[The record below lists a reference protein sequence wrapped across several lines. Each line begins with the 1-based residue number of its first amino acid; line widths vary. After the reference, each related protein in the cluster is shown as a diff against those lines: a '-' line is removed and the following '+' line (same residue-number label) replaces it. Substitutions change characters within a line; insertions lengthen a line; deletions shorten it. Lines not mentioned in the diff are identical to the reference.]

1 MAAPAVVVCMHVNS
15 ISSLHKRQS
24 TRTQATCLCAAVALL
39 RYYYCAEQV
48 GFISIVWNDACD
60 PKVFQLDV
68 TLADD
73 KNSARNRITT
83 VPCSGDTAG
92 VPTCMWMAAVK
103 TEARDEYEGSGM
115 RYVSTTTCSFWC
127 AYDCAAAVTLL

>member
-1 MAAPAVVVCMHVNS
+1 MIVHECSSRRLQHCHLVSIRTMHTHS
-15 ISSLHKRQS
+15 C
-24 TRTQATCLCAAVALL
+24 TCVHYCCVLL
-39 RYYYCAEQV
+39 LKQV

-103 TEARDEYEGSGM
+103 TEARDEYEGNGM
-115 RYVSTTTCSFWC
+115 RYVQPL
-127 AYDCAAAVTLL
+127 AVLMILFLQ

>member
-1 MAAPAVVVCMHVNS
+1 MLLLCTTAA
-15 ISSLHKRQS
+15 K
-24 TRTQATCLCAAVALL
+24 
-39 RYYYCAEQV
+39 QV

-103 TEARDEYEGSGM
+103 TEARDEYEGNGI
-115 RYVSTTTCSFWC
+115 RYVQSLVLSIILFLQYIGISSC
-127 AYDCAAAVTLL
+127 AVMLALQYSATLSRVDKHS